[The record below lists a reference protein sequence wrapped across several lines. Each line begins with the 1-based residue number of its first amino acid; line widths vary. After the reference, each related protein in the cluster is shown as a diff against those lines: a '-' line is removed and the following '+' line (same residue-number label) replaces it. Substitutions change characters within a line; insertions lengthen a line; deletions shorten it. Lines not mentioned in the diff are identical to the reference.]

1 VPGSSHVTFCDR
13 ASQHHCDTDVDQAAT
28 PFSRIKGGAERQG
41 HFAGTTTRGSVSEVA
56 RIKQPAIVSVFGES
70 AEPTSL
76 SATMA
81 GPITRLR
88 TTRSRTT
95 ARDPHIDLALR
106 QVNRS
111 SEASRPPVRY
121 KP

>member
-1 VPGSSHVTFCDR
+1 MGLFGRLDCSSPCWVRGLSGSWLAHS
-13 ASQHHCDTDVDQAAT
+13 A
-28 PFSRIKGGAERQG
+28 GGALSRRHAGLSQN
-41 HFAGTTTRGSVSEVA
+41 AGTTTRGSVSEVA

-88 TTRSRTT
+88 MTRSRTT